1 MLSNELY
8 VHIIEGDTLVFF
20 NYRADRMREI
30 TECIGMEKYKDLQT
44 KIAHPANLQVYGMT
58 QYNANFTF
66 PSLFPPVSHVNVLA
80 EWLASQGVT
89 QFHCAGTHT

>member
-30 TECIGMEKYKDLQT
+30 TECIGMEKYKEALRE
-44 KIAHPANLQVYGMT
+44 
-58 QYNANFTF
+58 
-66 PSLFPPVSHVNVLA
+66 LA
-80 EWLASQGVT
+80 K
-89 QFHCAGTHT
+89 H